1 MVTFRRPVLFDTYGR
16 LAYPHYL
23 SRDID
28 IFQIDIGGINL
39 VDNANFFLL
48 FSHIMGWV
56 PISRSKGPVLAAE
69 KGCCTDLSHILTPG
83 FSQSFSR
90 QDAKLLLNLT
100 ATGVDV
106 KPFPKT
112 EDWNRIQ
119 ETLTDD
125 ANITDSLRRTVA

>member
-1 MVTFRRPVLFDTYGR
+1 
-16 LAYPHYL
+16 
-23 SRDID
+23 
-28 IFQIDIGGINL
+28 
-39 VDNANFFLL
+39 
-48 FSHIMGWV
+48 MGWV

-69 KGCCTDLSHILTPG
+69 KGCCTDLIHTLTPG

-125 ANITDSLRRTVA
+125 ANITDRLLRRTVAC